1 MTQKPKIFGAKPLTA
16 LNGTERMAYC
26 ILALSPIEL
35 SEEELSC
42 IIQSKA
48 VEELS
53 PDLKRFCLHDAL
65 PRWKNLGI
73 ARKGT
78 LHFDRWSAQGFLR
91 VAAARQT
98 LGDGSFDGC
107 CAAIEEVVE
116 KSCLKHALEQSAYSG
131 EWMWPLY
138 FIRKY
143 YARRDASAL
152 KKTLGILSID
162 DDHARWCLKF
172 FVSHLSVAADFD
184 LSSLEVFPESSRSM
198 LLKELFWCAP
208 GELRLKILD
217 EQEKLCRKTADS
229 DLASLLAL
237 RFCDAG
243 RFERAA
249 ALRPLLDRDSL
260 NRFEAI
266 DCLVR
271 GEKFE
276 AKKRF
281 QRLLRFKKPKNDVLP
296 PADLWELFYVPLLA
310 SLHESPDTI
319 RKVARQGA
327 ACFDRRCGGGAFD
340 AAEVLALNNPA
351 DQAAAFMK
359 KRAPAAADAAI
370 EAVLPQALRGN
381 ALRTAARLEK
391 DLEDA
396 MELETLVFIMF
407 LARWAAPETARRWAP
422 LYPPLARRLY
432 EEGLSFFA
440 SELEACALA
449 PTEKDGGHHP
459 LRDLIAPE
467 PLWKRSL
474 DALESLTG
482 GGSAA
487 AAENRRT
494 QRILWTV
501 GFEEDS
507 FHEKDVSPFITLTP
521 RVQTL
526 RADGRWS
533 RGREIPLSAVASGFE
548 KYPEASEQT
557 RKVADAVTEHN
568 LFGRR
573 SYDLDVPKALLLL
586 AGSPDVARDD
596 TLCPVEVIREEPL
609 LKATALTEG
618 CRLTMTPSNPDG
630 RDIVV
635 KAEENAR
642 IRVFPF
648 TDAQKNL
655 CALLG
660 SSGIAFPASAL
671 PRAQKALSRLGSTV
685 TVQSDLQSALPAA
698 EADGRLRVRLSPAG
712 EGLNVEFVVRP
723 FGDSGISCRPG
734 GGGAVLFGTLPDGGG
749 NGKRVKRDLDAE
761 KKRLRDAIDACP
773 ALTDG
778 NQLDEGSWHIDDTE
792 KSLELL
798 LQFQSLPELIVEWP
812 RGEALT
818 LRASLDSSAL
828 QGAIQGSGTDW
839 FRLNGVVAVDNQLTL
854 SIKQLLALAKQSKS
868 RFIPLGNRQ
877 FAALTQEFR
886 RRLEELDSLCVEKSD
901 GLAVSALAAPAV
913 ASLFDEKS
921 LAGDEKWREIC
932 SRFNEACRL
941 RPEIPRALR
950 ARLRPYQIEGFQW
963 LVRLG
968 HWDAGACLAD
978 DMGLGK
984 TLQALALLLYR
995 ASQGPALVVAPTSVC
1010 GNWADEAAKFAPTLA
1025 VKTWSAADVPSLAD
1039 LGPFDVFLT
1048 SYGMLQNHA
1057 DDFAKVRWNTIVL
1070 DEAQAVKNVNTQRSD
1085 AVMKLSGNFKMIM
1098 TGTPV
1103 ENHLTELWNLFRF
1116 INPGLLGSLAA
1127 FKRRFV
1133 SPSAEDGA
1141 EATQNLRRL
1150 IAPFLLRRLK
1160 SDVLDDLPQ
1169 HTEITLKIDLSPQE
1183 LACYEALR
1191 QSAVDALEDGN
1202 WEFSQDRRFAVFAHL
1217 MKLRRCC
1224 CAPSLVSEAMKNVPS
1239 SKLEALLELAEE
1251 MNENGRRALIFS
1263 QFVDYLKLLEA
1274 ALKARGFSCLYLD
1287 GSTPAARR
1295 DDLVRAFQ
1303 SGQGDFFLI
1312 SLRAG
1317 GTGLNLT
1324 GADCVVHM
1332 DPWWN
1337 PAVEDQASDRAYRI
1351 GQSRPVTVYRLM
1363 ARGTVEEKIAEL
1375 HRTKRLMA
1383 ESLLEGAGHPE
1394 TLSLDDLTALI
1405 RGEPLTEC
1413 PS

>member
-1 MTQKPKIFGAKPLTA
+1 MTQKLKIFGAKLPTA
-16 LNGTERMAYC
+16 LSGTERMAYC
-26 ILALSPIEL
+26 ILALSPVEL
-35 SEEELSC
+35 SEEELARM
-42 IIQSKA
+42 IQSKA
-48 VEELS
+48 ADELS

-65 PRWKNLGI
+65 PRWKELGI
-73 ARKGT
+73 ARKGP
-78 LHFDRWSAQGFLR
+78 LHFDRWSAQEILR
-91 VAAARQT
+91 VAAVRQT
-98 LGDGSFDGC
+98 LGDGSFDRC

-131 EWMWPLY
+131 DWTWPLY

-143 YARRDASAL
+143 YARRDASGL
-152 KKTLGILSID
+152 KRTLRLLSID
-162 DDHARWCLKF
+162 DDHERWCLKF
-172 FVSHLSVAADFD
+172 FVSHLAITADFD
-184 LSSLEVFPESSRSM
+184 LPSLEVFPESSRAT

-271 GEKFE
+271 GEKLE

-281 QRLLRFKKPKNDVLP
+281 QRLLHFRKPKNGALP

-310 SLHESPDTI
+310 SLHESPGTI

-327 ACFDRRCGGGAFD
+327 ACFDRRCGGWAFD

-370 EAVLPQALRGN
+370 EKVLPQAHRGN

-391 DLEDA
+391 DLEDK
-396 MELETLVFIMF
+396 MELDTLVFIIF

-422 LYPPLARRLY
+422 ICSPLARRLY
-432 EEGLSFFA
+432 EEGWSFFA

-449 PTEKDGGHHP
+449 PTEKDDGHHP

-482 GGSAA
+482 GGNA
-487 AAENRRT
+487 AAENQRT
-494 QRILWTV
+494 RRILWTV
-501 GFEEDS
+501 DFEENS
-507 FHEKDVSPFITLTP
+507 FEGATGASPSITLTP

-526 RADGRWS
+526 GANGTWS

-557 RKVADAVTEHN
+557 RRTADAVTEHN
-568 LFGRR
+568 LFGHR
-573 SYDLDVPKALLLL
+573 SYELDVPKALLVL
-586 AGSPDVARDD
+586 AGSPDVAHAD
-596 TLCPVEVIREEPL
+596 TLCPIEVVREEPL
-609 LKATALTEG
+609 LKASALAEG
-618 CRLTMTPSNPDG
+618 CRLIMTPSNPDG

-660 SSGIAFPASAL
+660 SSGIFFPAEAL

-698 EADGRLRVRLSPAG
+698 DADGRLRVRLSPAG

-734 GGGAVLFGTLPDGGG
+734 GGGAVLFGTLPDGSGG
-749 NGKRVKRDLDAE
+749 GRRVKRNLDAE
-761 KKRLRDAIDACP
+761 RKLLRNAIDTCP
-773 ALTDG
+773 ALNDG
-778 NQLDEGSWHIDDTE
+778 NQLDEGCWQIDDAE

-798 LQFQSLPELIVEWP
+798 LQFQSLPDLIVEWP

-818 LRASLDSSAL
+818 LRATLDSSAL
-828 QGAIQGSGTDW
+828 QGALQGSGTDW
-839 FRLNGVVAVDNQLTL
+839 FSLNGVVTVDSQLTL
-854 SIKQLLALAKQSKS
+854 SIKQLLALARQSKS
-868 RFIPLGNRQ
+868 RFIPLGGRQ

-886 RRLEELDSLCVEKSD
+886 RRLEELDSLCVEKS
-901 GLAVSALAAPAV
+901 GSLAVNALAAPAV
-913 ASLFDEKS
+913 ASLFDEKA
-921 LAGDEKWREIC
+921 LAGDGKWREIC
-932 SRFNEACRL
+932 SRFNEACQL

-968 HWDAGACLAD
+968 HWGAGACLAD

-1025 VKTWSAADVPSLAD
+1025 VKTWSVVGAQSLAD

-1103 ENHLTELWNLFRF
+1103 ENHLLELWNLFRF
-1116 INPGLLGSLAA
+1116 INPGLLGSLAV

-1133 SPSAEDGA
+1133 SPAAEDSAG
-1141 EATQNLRRL
+1141 ATQKLRRL

-1160 SDVLDDLPQ
+1160 TDVLDDLPQ
-1169 HTEITLKIDLSPQE
+1169 RTEITLKIDLSPQE

-1191 QSAVDALEDGN
+1191 QSAVDALEDGD
-1202 WEFSQDRRFAVFAHL
+1202 WELSQDRRFVIFAQL

-1224 CAPSLVSEAMKNVPS
+1224 CAPSLVSETMKNVPS
-1239 SKLEALLELAEE
+1239 SKLQALLELAEE
-1251 MNENGRRALIFS
+1251 MNENGHRALIFS

-1274 ALKARGFSCLYLD
+1274 ALKAQGFSCLYLD

-1295 DDLVRAFQ
+1295 DGLVRSFQ
-1303 SGQGDFFLI
+1303 SGKGDFFLI

-1375 HRTKRLMA
+1375 HRAKRLMA
-1383 ESLLEGAGHPE
+1383 ESLLEGTGQPE
-1394 TLSLDDLTALI
+1394 TLSLDDLAALI
-1405 RGEPLTEC
+1405 RGEPLNGGHA
-1413 PS
+1413 